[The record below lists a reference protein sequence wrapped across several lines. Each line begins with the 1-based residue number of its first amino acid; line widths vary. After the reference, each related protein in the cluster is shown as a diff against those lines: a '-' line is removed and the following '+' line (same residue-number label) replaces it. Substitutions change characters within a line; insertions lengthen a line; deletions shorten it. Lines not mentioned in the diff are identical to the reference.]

1 MNLYLNGNLTAEIFS
16 KWDIVLNNDKYKTL
30 IEVFK
35 SVVTNNEIDNSQL
48 KKINNISRMQNKS
61 YCYWLLSH
69 YYINNKMINESYHYE
84 TKAQDL
90 LELCSSNI
98 SDIVLKENFKKN
110 IFLHKK
116 ILSESSVKIDDLFDF
131 PNENLQEDSINSLN
145 SDNFNFCIEC
155 GIENINNVSDCFEC
169 KTDLRKDIYQ

>member
-1 MNLYLNGNLTAEIFS
+1 
-16 KWDIVLNNDKYKTL
+16 
-30 IEVFK
+30 
-35 SVVTNNEIDNSQL
+35 
-48 KKINNISRMQNKS
+48 
-61 YCYWLLSH
+61 
-69 YYINNKMINESYHYE
+69 MINESYHYE

-131 PNENLQEDSINSLN
+131 SNENLQEDSINSLN
-145 SDNFNFCIEC
+145 SNNFNFCIEC

-169 KTDLRKDIYQ
+169 KTDLRKDIYH